1 MYNFFFFACINFF
14 LTSEDHLHI
23 QIEPLVIP
31 NTPIQPYQ
39 NQIER
44 GMICSQTDHLE
55 ISV

>member
-23 QIEPLVIP
+23 QIELLVIP